1 MLNFDTSSFEI
12 TIANIKGNIT
22 RMEDDVIDSLKDFV
36 REMPDYKSRGLRLGT
51 PAEYNFWK
59 NITGQSK
66 DKLEIDDILEYLS
79 KNYNEKAMDET
90 ARNALLTSIGS
101 IREGTIEVIRQN
113 AKDLIAEQKRIVEQN
128 REIIKEEEKQHQK
141 VVEDLEKLE
150 EEK

>member
-66 DKLEIDDILEYLS
+66 DKLEIDDILE
-79 KNYNEKAMDET
+79 
-90 ARNALLTSIGS
+90 
-101 IREGTIEVIRQN
+101 
-113 AKDLIAEQKRIVEQN
+113 
-128 REIIKEEEKQHQK
+128 
-141 VVEDLEKLE
+141 
-150 EEK
+150 